1 VAFVSTVDDL
11 LGPTD
16 SDGRRARR
24 DLNRRAVV
32 DALLDLYREGRY
44 DPSSTDIAMRA
55 GLSPRSL
62 FRYFDDV
69 DDLARAAITV
79 AQDRA
84 RALLTVAATSTDPL
98 ERRIECLLEARANV
112 WDTVGPAARV
122 SRMRAPLQPVI
133 AAELT
138 QARAYLRKQL
148 RELFAPELAALGPG
162 RSPAALATIDVLCS
176 FESYDL
182 LRNDQRLSRPRAI
195 SALAAALRAVLEP

>member
-1 VAFVSTVDDL
+1 MSTVDGL
-11 LGPTD
+11 LGPPD

-32 DALLDLYREGRY
+32 EALLDLYREGHY
-44 DPSSTDIAMRA
+44 DPSSTDVAIRA

-84 RALLTVAATSTDPL
+84 RPLIAVAATAADPL
-98 ERRIECLLEARANV
+98 ERRIHELLEARANV

-138 QARAYLRKQL
+138 QARSYLRKQL
-148 RELFAPELAALGPG
+148 RELFAPELAALGPD
-162 RSPAALATIDVLCS
+162 RSPGALAAVDVLCS

-182 LRNDQRLSRPRAI
+182 LRSDQRLSRARAV